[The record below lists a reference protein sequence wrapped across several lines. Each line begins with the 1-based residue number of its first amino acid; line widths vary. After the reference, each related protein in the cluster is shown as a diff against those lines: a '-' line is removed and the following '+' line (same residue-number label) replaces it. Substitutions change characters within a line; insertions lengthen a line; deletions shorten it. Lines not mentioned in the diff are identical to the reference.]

1 MGGNCRFGMSDW
13 ESRPGADD
21 GLLRTLELWTW
32 VLDVRLTVRSGIH
45 RIRRNYVVSMQ
56 CPTLAA
62 PIRDRLDPSK
72 LRVQSAPLRRLSACI
87 QHKEYLSRES
97 LSPDM
102 L

>member
-1 MGGNCRFGMSDW
+1 MTDYL
-13 ESRPGADD
+13 
-21 GLLRTLELWTW
+21 GLLSSGLGSSTSGLLCALGFIALGATLWLAC
-32 VLDVRLTVRSGIH
+32 R
-45 RIRRNYVVSMQ
+45 

-62 PIRDRLDPSK
+62 PIRDRLDLSK
-72 LRVQSAPLRRLSACI
+72 LRVRFAPFRRLSACI